1 MLSIRKKS
9 VNYSVI
15 QMTIVWRLFQKSRL
29 RILTKAAIMCEE
41 VVAFLLL
48 WFVILCVTV
57 RNTSVTFVFFFFP
70 GPTIDFG
77 LYLH

>member
-1 MLSIRKKS
+1 
-9 VNYSVI
+9 
-15 QMTIVWRLFQKSRL
+15 
-29 RILTKAAIMCEE
+29 MCEE